1 VFALDDID
9 RKLLGELLKDSKRSY
24 RELARA
30 IGVSAATVINHVQRL
45 ESAGVIKDYSVR
57 LDHER
62 LGYELTVITEI
73 TVSKGK
79 LLETEEEIAKISN
92 ACAVY
97 DVTGLTDAMVVA
109 KFKSRSDLSEF
120 THPRRPHNYEGR
132 LQDAQRLLTLVFL
145 SIFSPSLKFLL
156 NRRVYFDSKSSWI
169 FHLLLA
175 IKYNNVDS
183 RNYCR

>member
-1 VFALDDID
+1 MFALDDID
-9 RKLLGELLKDSKRSY
+9 RRLLGELLRDSKRSY
-24 RELARA
+24 RELAKA

-97 DVTGLTDAMVVA
+97 DVTGLTDAMVIA

-120 THPRRPHNYEGR
+120 T
-132 LQDAQRLLTLVFL
+132 
-145 SIFSPSLKFLL
+145 K
-156 NRRVYFDSKSSWI
+156 K
-169 FHLLLA
+169 LLA
-175 IKYNNVDS
+175 MPFVERTNTHVVLTTMKEDF
-183 RNYCR
+183 RMHDDL